1 MHPKAL
7 KTVHFNVCNVLIG
20 KKSDQLKQISKP
32 PPSASR
38 PPLRRC
44 GLIVYHWRFLYL
56 SCSCGGL
63 RHVEIPAARVGLAVI
78 QTRRTR
84 TETLSRACPRPDE
97 VGRWKPVPLG
107 SFLCS
112 WRDTEPGRLPG
123 SPARVGGSE
132 CLVRPRRC

>member
-1 MHPKAL
+1 MITKSGEQSGEQIHPNEPHSPHLRVLAPTCKSLGRL
-7 KTVHFNVCNVLIG
+7 KRQDRGRL
-20 KKSDQLKQISKP
+20 SKP

-84 TETLSRACPRPDE
+84 TETLSRACPRPAE
-97 VGRWKPVPLG
+97 VGRWKPG
-107 SFLCS
+107 
-112 WRDTEPGRLPG
+112 
-123 SPARVGGSE
+123 
-132 CLVRPRRC
+132 